1 MEKPAGAAVRYG
13 KEEGVMRT
21 AVIGLSF
28 AAVAWVAL
36 AVCPFKIMLFGR
48 LLTFDFGARRQ
59 CSALA
64 AALALAAGAYVWR
77 ASLLP
82 VLTLVTG
89 IFLLAEFLF
98 QSREDEKTG
107 RPADR
112 RRSSPPDK
120 SGEAAPARPQKA
132 PNIFH
137 LTLQL
142 LLLADF
148 LMQCLLLKG

>member
-1 MEKPAGAAVRYG
+1 MEKPAGGAQWYG
-13 KEEGVMRT
+13 KEEGIMRT

-48 LLTFDFGARRQ
+48 LLTFNFGARRQ

-64 AALALAAGAYVWR
+64 LALALAAGAYVWR
-77 ASLLP
+77 AGLLP

-89 IFLLAEFLF
+89 IFLLSELLF
-98 QSREDEKTG
+98 QCREDEKTG
-107 RPADR
+107 H
-112 RRSSPPDK
+112 K
-120 SGEAAPARPQKA
+120 QGEGKLPGANKGGQAAPARPQRS

-148 LMQCLLLKG
+148 VVQCFLLTG